1 MSCLPLPL
9 LCWCAQTLNY
19 LRIVYA
25 REWAN
30 FQERLVSR
38 ADVRG
43 ALEQHSS
50 SMDAPTAADI
60 REAAFLPG
68 RRQHLD

>member
-1 MSCLPLPL
+1 ML
-9 LCWCAQTLNY
+9 LCAQTLNY

-38 ADVRG
+38 ADVRT

-50 SMDAPTAADI
+50 SSKDKPTAADI

-68 RRQHLD
+68 RHTGSAVVDC